1 MAIQYTVREIS
12 TSSITVDYA
21 DGSWAI
27 VPIHYGMTKQEIEDN
42 IGNFQPSANKFNS
55 LDEIPFTVGESGEAS
70 SLAERDLI
78 RKKEIERKIEAENNQ
93 ILTYAD
99 FRLDNYPPIGDQLDA
114 LYWAR
119 QGNDDF
125 IKKIDQEIQT
135 VKEQYPKDMDP
146 ITLVEYN
153 QIIKGAAND
162 VLG

>member
-21 DGSWAI
+21 DESWAI
-27 VPIHYGMTKQEIEDN
+27 VPIHYGMTKQEIEDR
-42 IGNFQPSANKFNS
+42 IADFQPLANQFNS

-70 SLAERDLI
+70 SLAERELI
-78 RKKEIERKIEAENNQ
+78 RKKEIEQKIEAKNNQ

-114 LYWAR
+114 LYWSR

-135 VKEQYPKDMDP
+135 VKEQYPKDMEP
-146 ITLVEYN
+146 ITRAEYDAIVE
-153 QIIKGAAND
+153 GAAND